1 MRILE
6 NIAIL
11 VDADNAQAGIMD
23 SIIEK
28 VSLQGRI
35 ILKRIYGNW
44 KSQQLKSWEE
54 VIMKHAFYPCSNLI
68 M

>member
-44 KSQQLKSWEE
+44 KSQQLKKLGRSDYEACFLPRAA
-54 VIMKHAFYPCSNLI
+54 I
-68 M
+68 